1 MTVGFLFFEG
11 MELTLFLGGHAAL
24 SNTPQKTLQMNE
36 AQNRPGAAAQIRTVE
51 CGGEKAS
58 DGAFSESSYFSL

>member
-11 MELTLFLGGHAAL
+11 MDADAFFGSHAAL
-24 SNTPQKTLQMNE
+24 SDTPQKTLQMNE

-51 CGGEKAS
+51 CGGEKAP
-58 DGAFSESSYFSL
+58 DGAFF